1 MIYKKICF
9 FNQFHNGDCFVGKG
23 YVRAIVEAFPNVE
36 FEYFHLNH
44 PDIIKDLPV
53 KYRPLEEMTSIT
65 HMTRIAE
72 DPATST
78 LYINTWVGCWQ
89 GALFPYGEHI
99 NNQRLHAIW
108 TKYFEYLGLP
118 IDGPEKYLPTIK
130 FDDYY
135 DIKAAYDFVQQSL
148 MTNEKIVIFC
158 NGSANSGQSGVGD
171 FGTVIAKLAKEFP
184 RKRFLVTSPIDGL
197 SGNNIYYANDVMPLA
212 SNLNQIAYISQFAEL
227 IVGKNSG
234 PFTWCQ
240 FRNNLFD
247 SYRTFFN
254 FSVLPTD
261 CPSGGSKYLARC
273 LYSPVTDETRIYELI
288 QDVLLNPQL
297 RGTELLV

>member
-1 MIYKKICF
+1 MTYKKIAF
-9 FNQFHNGDCFVGKG
+9 FNQFHNGDCFVGKA
-23 YVRAIVEAFPNVE
+23 YVKAIVEALPGLE
-36 FEYFHLNH
+36 FEYYHLNH

-53 KYRPLEEMTSIT
+53 TYKPLEEMPSIT

-72 DPATST
+72 NDAKDT

-108 TKYFEYLGLP
+108 TKYFEYLGLN
-118 IDGPEKYLPTIK
+118 IGPQHEYMPKIN
-130 FDDYY
+130 FDAY

-148 MTNEKIVIFC
+148 MTNEKIVLFC
-158 NGSANSGQSGVGD
+158 NGSANSGQSQVGD
-171 FGTVIAKLAKEFP
+171 FALTIAKLAKDFP
-184 RKRFLVTSPIDGL
+184 KKRFLLTSAIDGL
-197 SGNNIYYANDVMPLA
+197 SAPNIYLVNDVVPLK

-240 FRNNLFD
+240 FYNNLQD
-247 SYRTFFN
+247 SMRTFFN
-254 FSVLPTD
+254 FSILPTD
-261 CPSGGSKYLARC
+261 CPSGGSRYLARC

-288 QDVLLNPQL
+288 KDVLINPQF